1 MSRNDA
7 NPWEIFDRGD
17 GTYSL
22 GFDDFDS
29 TADVFEEMGYEG
41 GGCGWH
47 GVVDALVRRKVP
59 RLARNLEY
67 DPEGSLFAALSDDPN
82 ALNEVAVLI
91 RNALDDPA
99 LLRQALENADPDLM
113 D

>member
-1 MSRNDA
+1 MTRNDS
-7 NPWEIFDRGD
+7 NPWEILDHGD

-22 GFDDFDS
+22 GFDDFGPM
-29 TADVFEEMGYEG
+29 AGVFEEMGYEG
-41 GGCGWH
+41 GGYGWH
-47 GVVDALVRRKVP
+47 GVVDALVRRKLP
-59 RLARNLEY
+59 RIARDLEY

-91 RNALDDPA
+91 QNAMADPA